1 MPDSP
6 DRILHFVAAAERT
19 ALAWERTGF
28 GFVGIGAVLVHDSR
42 ANSGA
47 IQLALGIA
55 VMASGAL
62 TSVLVAPT
70 RYRTIMRRVSGGS
83 TPLYRPL
90 PAMLVLTV
98 LLVSAASGAL
108 LRP

>member
-1 MPDSP
+1 MSASP
-6 DRILHFVAAAERT
+6 DRILSFVAAAERT

-47 IQLALGIA
+47 FQLALGIA

-62 TSVLVAPT
+62 TSVLLAPS

-83 TPLYRPL
+83 TPLHHRM
-90 PAMLVLTV
+90 PALLALTV
-98 LLVSAASGAL
+98 VLVSATSVVM